1 MANASALS
9 VKGSHAKI
17 FNTPNSTKAVY
28 CDLTTHELQNLCI
41 MLVSHFQFSAFWWQD
56 PLSRHQSRLCIVF
69 TRTHWV
75 WQVAFRGGFWIYSTL
90 FVSVIQPDEI
100 VFERVWQVVFDYL
113 FLYSWEWYNELGL
126 TLTAWQAWMDT
137 ARTDQRVDDW
147 GAISQIVVVTS
158 ILLVINVCL
167 EIMLLSILETKVDLQ
182 LWSDA
187 SPSVH
192 RAKSAGSNRWG
203 LPWISDQ
210 RVRGWDSSLHENEL
224 FHELL
229 GIWVRCHW
237 TATDRNSK
245 NQLRA
250 LLIVYLLLLLYC
262 WTKSTIVEK
271 VCANSANILF
281 LKSSCIGTLNCP
293 IHIWDYT
300 LYFYTGSQTTQGF
313 FSILQQYLTWI
324 LIFNTVYKVW
334 DNFSTKMGK
343 KSLT

>member
-147 GAISQIVVVTS
+147 GAISQIVVATS
-158 ILLVINVCL
+158 MFVLKLCSCRSLRQKLICNFDLMRHCPFR
-167 EIMLLSILETKVDLQ
+167 ELSLQ
-182 LWSDA
+182 A
-187 SPSVH
+187 QIEGTCPGFQI
-192 RAKSAGSNRWG
+192 KGSG
-203 LPWISDQ
+203 A
-210 RVRGWDSSLHENEL
+210 EL
-224 FHELL
+224 YLSMTMSCFTNCWEF
-229 GIWVRCHW
+229 GGRCHW

-250 LLIVYLLLLLYC
+250 LLIVYRVLLLYC

-293 IHIWDYT
+293 IHIMI
-300 LYFYTGSQTTQGF
+300 TTA
-313 FSILQQYLTWI
+313 
-324 LIFNTVYKVW
+324 
-334 DNFSTKMGK
+334 
-343 KSLT
+343 